1 MRFTWFISVYKIS
14 IFLYTIAINIELL
27 YFKEYGNN
35 YSFFFCSDTCFMFLF
50 ISENCS
56 VVRSTILSLSAVYC
70 MHVCVWVSVR
80 VLCFVY
86 VCSIWRFDFRFRTK
100 GISFPKSIKG
110 TFLKHTVAAA
120 GWFSLFV

>member
-70 MHVCVWVSVR
+70 MHVCVSECKSVFCVR
-80 VLCFVY
+80 V
-86 VCSIWRFDFRFRTK
+86 FDLTFRLPLPDE
-100 GISFPKSIKG
+100 GDLIS
-110 TFLKHTVAAA
+110 
-120 GWFSLFV
+120 